1 MDLSNKFWQ
10 LCNQLRHDGIDSA
23 DYIEQ
28 LTYLLFLK
36 MAEERGT
43 LLPQGCSWTDL
54 TTQKDVHL
62 IAKLDEMLATL
73 QKQAGLIGQ
82 IFEKPIS
89 RVDKVEGLKKMFKVL
104 NSIEWT
110 KVDTDVIGLAFEE
123 IIGRVANDGKKGSGQ
138 YFTPRPL
145 IQAIVAVTRPDAL
158 ESSDFTVADVASG
171 TAGFLIVAYEWLKN
185 KHKKFKKADEIRVKT
200 NTYFGQEL
208 VSKPRRLALMNMYL
222 HGVEAN
228 IKLGDSIYE
237 KSDGRLFSCI
247 LTNPPFGNKG
257 GGDIPDR
264 PDFKVKT
271 ADKQLNFI
279 QHIINSLK
287 MGGRAAIVL
296 PDSVLSNDKAI
307 EIWRNELQ
315 NINLHTILK
324 LPRGT
329 FAAYAAGIKACVL
342 FFQKGVPTETTWV
355 YDARANVD
363 DVTKT
368 SRPLSYEKHFVGFVK
383 SYGTDANGKSLRVE
397 SERFKSFSLAT
408 IQQKN
413 YDINFNWLKDDLTF
427 DPENLP
433 HPNEL
438 LDKIS
443 EEMRKM
449 IQEIENFKK
458 PFVWK
463 S

>member
-10 LCNQLRHDGIDSA
+10 LCNQLRHDGVDSA

-43 LLPQGCSWTDL
+43 PLPQGYSWADL
-54 TTQKDVHL
+54 VSQKDENL
-62 IAKLDEMLATL
+62 IAKLDEILSVL
-73 QKQAGLIGQ
+73 QKQEGLIGQ

-110 KVDTDVIGLAFEE
+110 KLDTDVIGLAFEE

-145 IQAIVAVTRPDAL
+145 IQAIVEVIRPDPL
-158 ESSDFTVADVASG
+158 ESPDFTVTDVASG
-171 TAGFLIVAYEWLKN
+171 TAGFLIVAYEWQKSKYKKLN
-185 KHKKFKKADEIRVKT
+185 KAEQERIRS

-208 VSKPRRLALMNMYL
+208 VSKPRRLALMNMFL

-237 KSDGRLFSCI
+237 QPDGRLFSCI

-257 GGDIPDR
+257 GGDIPNR

-287 MGGRAAIVL
+287 DGGRAAVVL
-296 PDSVLSNDKAI
+296 PDSVLSNDKAT

-329 FAAYAAGIKACVL
+329 FAAYAVGVKACVA
-342 FFQKGVPTETTWV
+342 FFQKGIPTEITWV
-355 YDARANVD
+355 YDARTNVE

-368 SRPLSYEKHFVGFVK
+368 SRPLSYEKHFAGFVA
-383 SYGTDANGKSLRVE
+383 SYGSDPNGNGERME
-397 SERFKSFSLAT
+397 SERFKPFPLAT
-408 IQQKN
+408 IQQKE
-413 YDINFNWLKDDLTF
+413 YDLNFSWLKDTLVF

-438 LDKIS
+438 LNKIS
-443 EEMRKM
+443 DEMRKM
-449 IQEIENFKK
+449 LQEIENFKT
-458 PFVWK
+458 PLLWK
-463 S
+463 